1 MIKKVGV
8 LGAGTMGSGIAQLC
22 LQRGFPVLIYDA
34 VPEALCSAAGKI
46 RQNLENAAAKNRI
59 TSEALQF
66 AIQNVIYAKD
76 LKEFVGLDLVI
87 EAVTEDLAIKKN
99 ILAQVE
105 EICPQAILATNTS
118 SFLVS
123 NVGEELKDPGR
134 FLGLHFFNP
143 PVAMKLV
150 EMIRAPKTDAA
161 IFEEAKKFID
171 ESLQKTAVAVKDT
184 PGFIVNRVMRPYY
197 LESQRAV
204 LAGAGIS
211 ELDSAAR
218 EIGKVPM
225 GPFELMDLI
234 GLDVNL
240 AITKTIYEAFK
251 RPERFKPQ
259 PIQEHLVSLGH
270 NGRKSGQGF
279 YLYQDGKCV
288 GENPEVAV
296 VAAGDGDLSDLE
308 AWECV
313 INAVTQEA
321 ELAFKEGVATKED
334 IDRAITL
341 AMNFPR
347 GPFSWKNES
356 AKPN

>member
-1 MIKKVGV
+1 MIKKIGV

-22 LQRGFPVLIYDA
+22 LQRGFPVFIYDA
-34 VPEALCSAAGKI
+34 LPEALCSASGRI
-46 RQNLENAAAKNRI
+46 RQNLENAAAKNKI
-59 TSEALQF
+59 TSETLKFALQN
-66 AIQNVIYAKD
+66 IVYAKD
-76 LKEFVGLDLVI
+76 IKEFEGFHLII
-87 EAVTEDLAIKKN
+87 EAVTEDLAVKKN
-99 ILAQVE
+99 ILARVE
-105 EICPQAILATNTS
+105 QICPQAILATNTS

-123 NVGEELKDPGR
+123 SVGEGLKTPSR

-150 EMIRAPKTDAA
+150 EMIHAPKTDTDV
-161 IFEEAKKFID
+161 FQEAKKFIE

-204 LAGAGIS
+204 LGGAGIS
-211 ELDSAAR
+211 ELDQAAR
-218 EIGKVPM
+218 IIGGVPM

-240 AITKTIYEAFK
+240 AITKTIYEALK
-251 RPERFKPQ
+251 KPERFKPQ
-259 PIQEHLVSLGH
+259 PIQEHLVALGH

-279 YLYQDGKCV
+279 YLYKDGKSI

-296 VAAGDGDLSDLE
+296 AAPGGGDFPEGE
-308 AWECV
+308 AWEMV
-313 INAVTQEA
+313 IQAVIEEA
-321 ELAFKEGVATKED
+321 KLALKEGIASRED
-334 IDRAITL
+334 IDQAIVL

-347 GPFSWKNES
+347 GPLSWQK
-356 AKPN
+356 